1 MKKTLGVPAVIGG
14 DNLPSPIG
22 IGLTDLPNIGGPSD
36 PPGPSVPASL
46 TVFRKVEIQNAKNFK
61 EILKNSDAIC
71 KNLDRESWKKQHFW
85 SEFCRW
91 HSGRCKFKK
100 PIKGH
105 SREPKEKKRQE
116 TRYLS
121 IEKGTFLLKKGHFTI
136 TLIWSLAHG
145 FTKGRKD
152 HSFCRNVK
160 ALPVLQEIEGSSL
173 HKATFWNEF
182 VCRGHLYIT

>member
-1 MKKTLGVPAVIGG
+1 M
-14 DNLPSPIG
+14 
-22 IGLTDLPNIGGPSD
+22 
-36 PPGPSVPASL
+36 
-46 TVFRKVEIQNAKNFK
+46 
-61 EILKNSDAIC
+61 KNSDAIC
-71 KNLDRESWKKQHFW
+71 KILTGKVEKRTISCRNFEYSIPAGGNTKHRKFQRNFEEFWCHLQNLDRESWKTQHFW

-105 SREPKEKKRQE
+105 WREPKEKKRQE

-121 IEKGTFLLKKGHFTI
+121 IEKGTFLLKKGHFTK

-160 ALPVLQEIEGSSL
+160 ALPVLPEIEGSSL
-173 HKATFWNEF
+173 HKAAFWQDF
-182 VCRGHLYIT
+182 VLWQSTKIIFAFLPHELWWHFFLFQGFN